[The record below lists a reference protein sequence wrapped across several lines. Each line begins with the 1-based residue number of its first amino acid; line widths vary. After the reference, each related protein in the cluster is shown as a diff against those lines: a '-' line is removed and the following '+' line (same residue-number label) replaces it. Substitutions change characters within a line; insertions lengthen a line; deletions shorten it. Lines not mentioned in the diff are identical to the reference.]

1 MAQIKPGRICLTCY
15 RSHRTRYTLD
25 SSYGELLR
33 LGSVCLYPVRAKV
46 LALFPSIEAHAV
58 VKALQRSITDIELC
72 GQCLSGANTIIS
84 ENIVGLP
91 CCKMHRTL
99 KVSNLQVVG

>member
-1 MAQIKPGRICLTCY
+1 MAQIKPGQICLTCY

-33 LGSVCLYPVRAKV
+33 LGSACLYPVRAKI

-58 VKALQRSITDIELC
+58 VRALQGSITDVELC

-84 ENIVGLP
+84 KNIVGLP
-91 CCKMHRTL
+91 YYKMHRTL
-99 KVSNLQVVG
+99 RCPTCK

>member
-1 MAQIKPGRICLTCY
+1 MAQIKPGRIFLTCY

-25 SSYGELLR
+25 SYGELLR
-33 LGSVCLYPVRAKV
+33 LGSACLYPVRAKI

-58 VKALQRSITDIELC
+58 VGALQGSITDVELC

-91 CCKMHRTL
+91 CYKMHRTL
-99 KVSNLQVVG
+99 CPTYK